1 MIQPDLS
8 AKGLAK
14 IDWPTVVLV
23 TGIIAYVGVLQALGA
38 LNMLGERTAD
48 LEVPILAAL
57 LVCLVAAL
65 VSAFASTTA
74 MLALLFLRA
83 VSQGGP

>member
-65 VSAFASTTA
+65 GSAFASTTA